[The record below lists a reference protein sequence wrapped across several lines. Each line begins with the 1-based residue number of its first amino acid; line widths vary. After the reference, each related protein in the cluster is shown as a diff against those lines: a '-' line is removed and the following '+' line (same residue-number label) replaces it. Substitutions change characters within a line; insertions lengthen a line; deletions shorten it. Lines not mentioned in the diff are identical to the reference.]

1 MEVWRPCLQRGDGLA
16 VAVTLN
22 FGESPAA
29 IAHSV
34 SVGGM
39 LDQVRLWNYGSISSG
54 FGDWDYMTEAYAE
67 AAVVVL
73 GGVVE
78 TTLAL
83 FFKVRDVAA

>member
-1 MEVWRPCLQRGDGLA
+1 
-16 VAVTLN
+16 
-22 FGESPAA
+22 
-29 IAHSV
+29 
-34 SVGGM
+34 
-39 LDQVRLWNYGSISSG
+39 
-54 FGDWDYMTEAYAE
+54 MTEAYAE

>member
-1 MEVWRPCLQRGDGLA
+1 MPP
-16 VAVTLN
+16 TLTLC
-22 FGESPAA
+22 A
-29 IAHSV
+29 IAA
-34 SVGGM
+34 
-39 LDQVRLWNYGSISSG
+39 
-54 FGDWDYMTEAYAE
+54 MTEAYAE